1 MSKIITTIWPPARR
15 RFHEAEAA
23 RQQEAAEVERREA
36 LAHKKR
42 DDVVAD
48 SLRIYE
54 GHVKSYDLTGIGT
67 HHGRPVA
74 LSDLSKEVERRLELS
89 GAVERDPQIK
99 LADNMSDKAIEDI
112 TGKLDPTALRFLL
125 EHEDPERQRSA
136 AKKILNARADLVVNV
151 PHDQYATIVAEM
163 VVRSRLKLRRH
174 RAVLAVQV
182 RAILLRSADPRWTE
196 QRNGVLRPLTAAPWK

>member
-1 MSKIITTIWPPARR
+1 MFKIITTILHPARR
-15 RFHEAEAA
+15 RFHGAEAA
-23 RQQEAAEVERREA
+23 RQQEEAEVLRQAA
-36 LAHKKR
+36 LADKKKR
-42 DDVVAD
+42 DAATD

-54 GHVKSYDLTGIGT
+54 AHVKSYDLIGIGT
-67 HHGRPVA
+67 HHGLPVA
-74 LSDLSKEVERRLELS
+74 LSDLGKEVGQRLDLAV
-89 GAVERDPQIK
+89 AVEREPLIK
-99 LADNMSDKAIEDI
+99 LADKMSDEDIEDI
-112 TGKLDPTALRFLL
+112 TSRLDPTALRFLL

-136 AKKILNARADLVVNV
+136 AKKILNARADLVENV
-151 PHDQYATIVAEM
+151 PQDQYATIVAEM